1 MGGKFLAINQ
11 DYDII
16 ETKSFRFNDEAT
28 DYMAERFNKEAESM
42 HEHKENIIEES
53 IDRLHGV
60 ARLFYEDNG
69 EVLGY
74 AMYVI

>member
-16 ETKSFRFNDEAT
+16 ETNSFRFKDEAT
-28 DYMAERFNKEAESM
+28 NYMVERFNKEVESM

-60 ARLFYEDNG
+60 ARLFYEYNG

-74 AMYVI
+74 AMYVV

>member
-11 DYDII
+11 EYEIV
-16 ETKSFRFNDEAT
+16 ESKSFKFRDEALT
-28 DYMAERFNKEAESM
+28 YLTERFNKELESM
-42 HEHKENIIEES
+42 NNNNEDIIDES
-53 IDRLHGV
+53 IDRVSGT

-74 AMYVI
+74 AMYVL

>member
-16 ETKSFRFNDEAT
+16 ETNSFRFKDEAT
-28 DYMAERFNKEAESM
+28 NHMEERFNKEVESM
-42 HEHKENIIEES
+42 REHNENIIEES
-53 IDRLHGV
+53 LDRLHGV
-60 ARLFYEDNG
+60 ARLFYEYNG

-74 AMYVI
+74 AMYVV

>member
-11 DYDII
+11 DYEII
-16 ETKSFRFNDEAT
+16 ETNSFRFKDEAT
-28 DYMAERFNKEAESM
+28 NYMTERFNKEVEAMRENN
-42 HEHKENIIEES
+42 ENIIEES

-60 ARLFYEDNG
+60 ARLFYEYNG

-74 AMYVI
+74 AMYVV

>member
-11 DYDII
+11 DYDIV
-16 ETKSFRFNDEAT
+16 ETNSFRFKDEAT
-28 DYMAERFNKEAESM
+28 NYMAERFNKEVESM
-42 HEHKENIIEES
+42 REHKENIIEES

-60 ARLFYEDNG
+60 ARLFYEYNG

-74 AMYVI
+74 AMYVV

>member
-11 DYDII
+11 EYEVI
-16 ETKSFRFNDEAT
+16 ETKSFRFQDEAT
-28 DYMAERFNKEAESM
+28 NYMTERFNKEVEAMREKG
-42 HEHKENIIEES
+42 EDIIEES

-74 AMYVI
+74 AMYVV

>member
-1 MGGKFLAINQ
+1 MREKGE
-11 DYDII
+11 D
-16 ETKSFRFNDEAT
+16 
-28 DYMAERFNKEAESM
+28 
-42 HEHKENIIEES
+42 IIEES

-74 AMYVI
+74 AMYVV